1 MLYALAVLVVSIA
14 PALAFLV
21 VILALDRREPE
32 PAALILRTIGLGAA
46 SAVPAAIVEAVLD
59 GVPLFSLPGFAGAVA
74 TAFIQVAPVE
84 EACKLAVVLLY
95 AWRKPAFNEENDG
108 IVYAGAA
115 AIGFAAL
122 ENVLYVARLGLGAGV
137 LRAFTAIP
145 LHVLTAVLMGLS
157 IGRARF
163 VTPRAARQRLL
174 LRGFALAWLF
184 HGLYDALAMSGSA
197 LVLLLLPL
205 LAGLA
210 AFGVIALRTGR
221 RLSLAR
227 WAGPLTADASPAEPA
242 PAADAGLPD
251 PPPLIDAVAQ
261 APAAPARPRRIAAP
275 QRWMPV
281 VSRILLGA
289 SALFWALLALGL
301 AGAEGGSDAGAGV
314 LGGVVLTIVPV
325 SLGIILEVAWA
336 RRRRRGREAAAG

>member
-1 MLYALAVLVVSIA
+1 
-14 PALAFLV
+14 
-21 VILALDRREPE
+21 
-32 PAALILRTIGLGAA
+32 
-46 SAVPAAIVEAVLD
+46 
-59 GVPLFSLPGFAGAVA
+59 
-74 TAFIQVAPVE
+74 
-84 EACKLAVVLLY
+84 LY

-122 ENVLYVARLGLGAGV
+122 ENVLYVARLGLGSGV

-145 LHVLTAVLMGLS
+145 LHVLTAVIVGLNV
-157 IGRARF
+157 GRARF
-163 VTPRAARQRLL
+163 ATSVAARQRLL
-174 LRGFALAWLF
+174 LRGLATAWF
-184 HGLYDALAMSGSA
+184 IHGLYDALAMSGSA
-197 LVLLLLPL
+197 LALLLLPL

-227 WAGPLTADASPAEPA
+227 WAGTLTADPSPAEPA
-242 PAADAGLPD
+242 PAADAALPA
-251 PPPLIDAVAQ
+251 PLPLIDAAAQ
-261 APAAPARPRRIAAP
+261 APAALAGPLRAAAP

-301 AGAEGGSDAGAGV
+301 AGAEGGSDAGAGI

-336 RRRRRGREAAAG
+336 RRRRRSRGAAAGG

>member
-1 MLYALAVLVVSIA
+1 MLHTLAVLVVSIA

-21 VILALDRREPE
+21 LILALDRREPE

-46 SAVPAAIVEAVLD
+46 SAVPAAIVEAVLA
-59 GVPLFSLPGFAGAVA
+59 GVPLFALPGFAGAAA
-74 TAFIQVAPVE
+74 TAFIQVAPIE
-84 EACKLAVVLLY
+84 EGVKLAAVLVY

-115 AIGFAAL
+115 AIGFAVL
-122 ENVLYVARLGLGAGV
+122 ENILYVAQSGLGTGV
-137 LRAFTAIP
+137 VRAFTAVP
-145 LHVLTAVLMGLS
+145 LHVLTAVLMGLCV
-157 IGRARF
+157 GRARF
-163 VTPRAARQRLL
+163 VTSRAARQRLL
-174 LRGFALAWLF
+174 LQGFALAWLF

-210 AFGVIALRTGR
+210 AFGIIALRTGR

-227 WAGPLTADASPAEPA
+227 WGSARAEDPSSAEPVPAGDGA
-242 PAADAGLPD
+242 PVRAA
-251 PPPLIDAVAQ
+251 V
-261 APAAPARPRRIAAP
+261 P

-325 SLGIILEVAWA
+325 SLGVILEVAWA
-336 RRRRRGREAAAG
+336 KRRRRSRGAVAGG

>member
-1 MLYALAVLVVSIA
+1 MLHTLAVLVVSVA

-21 VILALDRREPE
+21 LILALDRREPE
-32 PAALILRTIGLGAA
+32 PASLILRTIGLGAV
-46 SAVPAAIVEAVLD
+46 SAVPAAIVEAVLARL
-59 GVPLFSLPGFAGAVA
+59 PLFSLPGFAGAAV

-84 EACKLAVVLLY
+84 EGCKLAAVLLL

-115 AIGFAAL
+115 AIGFAVL
-122 ENVLYVARLGLGAGV
+122 ENVLYVARLGLGTGV

-145 LHVLTAVLMGLS
+145 LHVLTAVIMGLS
-157 IGRARF
+157 VGRARF
-163 VTPRAARQRLL
+163 AGSLAARRHLV

-197 LVLLLLPL
+197 LALLLLPL

-227 WAGPLTADASPAEPA
+227 WGDSRT
-242 PAADAGLPD
+242 PAAAGD
-251 PPPLIDAVAQ
+251 TVPPVPAV
-261 APAAPARPRRIAAP
+261 PRRRVAS

-289 SALFWALLALGL
+289 CTLFWALLALGL
-301 AGAEGGSDAGAGV
+301 GGSDAGAGV
-314 LGGVVLTIVPV
+314 LGGIMLTIVPV
-325 SLGIILEVAWA
+325 SIGIILEVAWA
-336 RRRRRGREAAAG
+336 KRRRASHAAGLTSGASPSEYSAR